1 MEFKKRK
8 SVSEKLNKFDV
19 LAKDDAFI
27 EVTEWT
33 NGEGN
38 DIIINDDKFISLTWG
53 ELEAINHLIKA
64 LEYNFPEDKEKCDE
78 KFFN

>member
-8 SVSEKLNKFDV
+8 SVSERLNKFDA
-19 LAKDDAFI
+19 LAKDNAFI

-38 DIIINDDKFISLTWG
+38 DIVINDNKFISLTWG

-64 LEYNFPEDKEKCDE
+64 LEYNFPKDKEKCNE